1 VESFLVS
8 EIVKTAILTG
18 INFIVLSVFINL
30 SY

>member
-30 SY
+30 PY